1 MINFLKVLNGE
12 VEKTADL
19 GKTAEN
25 TKKFAKFK
33 YPEYLYLK
41 IHS

>member
-1 MINFLKVLNGE
+1 MIKASKVLNGE

-25 TKKFAKFK
+25 TKKFAK
-33 YPEYLYLK
+33 
-41 IHS
+41 I